1 MRQTSPKSKSNRPDP
16 DKTREQ
22 QAAVVRNARGQFVP
36 GVSGNPAGR
45 KEGSRNRATLAL
57 QALLEGEGE
66 RIIRKAVDMALAGNE
81 TALRLVLERLL
92 PVAKDRPITLDLPK
106 LAKPS
111 DVAEAVRRAVEAVAT
126 GEVTPAEAE
135 IVLKLLEALRA
146 ALVHRQGDL
155 DVEKLDR
162 ILGRA

>member
-1 MRQTSPKSKSNRPDP
+1 M
-16 DKTREQ
+16 
-22 QAAVVRNARGQFVP
+22 P

-57 QALLEGEGE
+57 QALLDGEGE
-66 RIIRKAVDMALAGNE
+66 RVVRKAVEMALQGNE

-92 PVAKDRPITLDLPK
+92 PVAKDRPIRLDLPS
-106 LAKPS
+106 LAKAS

-135 IVLKLLEALRA
+135 TVLKLLEALRT
-146 ALVHRQGDL
+146 ALVNREGDL

-162 ILGRA
+162 ILGRP

>member
-1 MRQTSPKSKSNRPDP
+1 MRRTPPSKPNRNEP

-22 QAAVVRNARGQFVP
+22 QAAVVRNERGQFVP

-45 KEGSRNRATLAL
+45 REGSRNRATLAL
-57 QALLEGEGE
+57 QALLDGEGE

-135 IVLKLLEALRA
+135 TVLKLLEALRT
-146 ALVHRQGDL
+146 ALVNRQGDL

-162 ILGRA
+162 ILGRP

>member
-1 MRQTSPKSKSNRPDP
+1 MRQTFPKSKPNRPDP

-22 QAAVVRNARGQFVP
+22 QEVVRNERGQFLP

-45 KEGSRNRATLAL
+45 REGSRNRATLAL
-57 QALLEGEGE
+57 QALLDGEGE
-66 RIIRKAVDMALAGNE
+66 RVVRKAVDMALAGNE

-92 PVAKDRPITLDLPK
+92 PVAKDRPISLDLPK
-106 LAKPS
+106 LAKAS

-135 IVLKLLEALRA
+135 TVLKLLEALRA
-146 ALVHRQGDL
+146 ALLNREGDL
-155 DVEKLDR
+155 QVEQFDR
-162 ILGRA
+162 ILGRP

>member
-1 MRQTSPKSKSNRPDP
+1 MRRTPPSRSSRNDP
-16 DKTREQ
+16 GKTGEQ
-22 QAAVVRNARGQFVP
+22 QVVIRNERGQFVP

-57 QALLEGEGE
+57 QALLDGEGE
-66 RIIRKAVDMALAGNE
+66 RVVRKAVEMALQGNE

-92 PVAKDRPITLDLPK
+92 PVAKDRPIRLDLPS
-106 LAKPS
+106 LAKAS

-135 IVLKLLEALRA
+135 TVLKLLEALRT
-146 ALVHRQGDL
+146 ALVNREGDL

-162 ILGRA
+162 ILGRP

>member
-1 MRQTSPKSKSNRPDP
+1 MRRTSPSKPNRNEP

-22 QAAVVRNARGQFVP
+22 QAAVVRNERGQFVP
-36 GVSGNPAGR
+36 GASGNPAGR

-135 IVLKLLEALRA
+135 TVLKLLEALRA

>member
-1 MRQTSPKSKSNRPDP
+1 MRQTSPSKPNRNEPG
-16 DKTREQ
+16 KTGEQ
-22 QAAVVRNARGQFVP
+22 QEVVRNERGQFVP

-57 QALLEGEGE
+57 QQLLDGEGE
-66 RIIRKAVDMALAGNE
+66 RIIRKAVEMALAGNE

-92 PVAKDRPITLDLPK
+92 PVAKDRPIRLDLPQ
-106 LAKPS
+106 LAKAS
-111 DVAEAVRRAVEAVAT
+111 DVAEAVRRAVEAVAA

-146 ALVHRQGDL
+146 ALVNQQGDL
-155 DVEKLDR
+155 EAEKLDR
-162 ILGRA
+162 ILGRP